1 MKKVFALSLILVL
14 AVTTASFGAVKGGK
28 VAAAA
33 AAPAVSAPAVSSS
46 GFTISPKFSY
56 VGWMGLG
63 VEFAP
68 LYKITNDI
76 DLTGELNYDL
86 WGYNGGSGYVYGEL
100 NGVYNLQPIAQGDK
114 TLSPYV
120 GGGVIYGMPMGTAN
134 YGGSFSGG
142 VGFGVFGGI
151 TTKFDPYIVY
161 AQLKYASAPITWSY
175 TYNYG
180 FGNQTYSD
188 SVNALGAGMEF
199 GVRF

>member
-14 AVTTASFGAVKGGK
+14 SLSTLSLAAVKK
-28 VAAAA
+28 T
-33 AAPAVSAPAVSSS
+33 APAPAAVVAPAAEAQKG
-46 GFTISPKFSY
+46 GFTFSPKFSY

-63 VEFAP
+63 LEVAP
-68 LYKITNDI
+68 LFKITNDI
-76 DLTGELNYDL
+76 DLMAEVNYDL

-114 TLSPYV
+114 TLNPYV
-120 GGGVIYGMPMGTAN
+120 GGGVIYGMPLGTAN

-142 VGFGVFGGI
+142 IGFGVFGGVS
-151 TTKFDPYIVY
+151 TKLDPYTVF

-175 TYNYG
+175 SYNYG
-180 FGNQTYSD
+180 YGSASYSD

-199 GVRF
+199 GLRF